1 MWIDDTGSATE
12 ASDTTGHD
20 GEMEIT
26 VDGQSYTAEEN
37 MDIDHDGVYET
48 VRMDNADGTITAY
61 GDADGDGRA
70 DHYLHTDAHGDVI
83 AEATYDSSTGAWVAA
98 HDDGTGG
105 HETDTAHAGD
115 ITADTEDGTVDAGP
129 ATVDSNHDG
138 TADTAVMTDAQGD
151 TVLFT
156 DTDGDGKADVETI
169 VTSSGESHTYQH
181 TGPGQW
187 TEMPGGDGVA
197 ADSDKLWGGPQYDT
211 VEGVAKI
218 DSATGQ
224 WISQN

>member
-1 MWIDDTGSATE
+1 MWIDDTGAATE

-37 MDIDHDGVYET
+37 IDFDHDGVYDT
-48 VRMDNADGTITAY
+48 VRLDNADGTITAY
-61 GDADGDGRA
+61 GDADGDGQA

-83 AEATYDSSTGAWVAA
+83 QEATYDPSTGSWAA
-98 HDDGTGG
+98 SHDGDTSGSQT
-105 HETDTAHAGD
+105 ETAQSGD
-115 ITADTEDGTVDAGP
+115 ITVDTEDGAVDAGR
-129 ATVDSNHDG
+129 ATVDSDHDG
-138 TADTAVMTDAQGD
+138 TADTAVTTDTQGNTVLLTDA
-151 TVLFT
+151 
-156 DTDGDGKADVETI
+156 DGDGKADVET
-169 VTSSGESHTYQH
+169 VVAPSGETHTYEH

-187 TEMPGGDGVA
+187 TETTGGDGVA

-218 DSATGQ
+218 DSVTGQ